1 VPYIQLHSI
10 NAECY
15 LVSTSS
21 LVKEGSLIIVAICH
35 HQLFTK
41 MYKPDDHKKHFVESK
56 YINRGL
62 DFIYLSEILRKPEI
76 QQIVPLYFDNIKMPI
91 LSYCFKISGM
101 LSL

>member
-1 VPYIQLHSI
+1 MPYIPLHSI
-10 NAECY
+10 NAEYY

-21 LVKEGSLIIVAICH
+21 LVMEGSLIIVAICH

-41 MYKPDDHKKHFVESK
+41 MYKQDDHKKHFVESK

-76 QQIVPLYFDNIKMPI
+76 VPLYFDNIKTPI

-101 LSL
+101 LFL